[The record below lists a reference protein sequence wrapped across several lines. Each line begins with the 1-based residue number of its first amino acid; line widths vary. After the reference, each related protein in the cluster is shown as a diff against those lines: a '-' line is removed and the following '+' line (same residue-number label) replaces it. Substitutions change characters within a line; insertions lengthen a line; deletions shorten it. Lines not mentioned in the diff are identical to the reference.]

1 MNDRFSRR
9 TAMSLMTTVALLTGG
24 WAQGCGPATALEEEE
39 PTPRVE
45 QGATTTC
52 PIGSTCE
59 DKDNGPGIYV
69 GNAGSN
75 CLWLATG
82 RDLRFCPESFQNI
95 PAGRG
100 KPERVKV
107 KGRRWLEGKSTE
119 ITSGE
124 VRVRLGKDKE
134 TALLAV
140 SPPDTASPSRLG
152 FVYLHPDKAGERV
165 NAQGERLSQLTLL
178 FTVDP
183 PGVGAAPIPI
193 ELSFEETAIPGAS
206 GLQLYRYQ
214 GAYNN
219 PMSGL
224 SGPFCSKP
232 ADFKSSP
239 TSDKAALE
247 FSLLA
252 GHQVNGETG
261 VIQKSGDSV
270 TLACVSGA
278 IATCMEE
285 WRYYPWNK
293 DFLKANNADPT
304 LLLGA
309 CIQGKRAAYFA
320 HPNLAP
326 NDLRSYTV
334 EDTQVRIHDDW
345 LNTEAIPDS
354 EIEAIWDAKGA
365 VCFNPVNQRRP
376 DRFILQ
382 LWNPKALKKI
392 PTCTPEHRAPNR
404 LITGK
409 ASN

>member
-9 TAMSLMTTVALLTGG
+9 TAMALMTTVALLTGG
-24 WAQGCGPATALEEEE
+24 WAQGCGPTTAPEEEE

-45 QGATTTC
+45 QGSSTTC
-52 PIGSTCE
+52 PGGSTCE
-59 DKDNGPGIYV
+59 DRDNGPGIYV

-82 RDLRFCPESFQNI
+82 HDLRFCPESFQNI

-107 KGRRWLEGKSTE
+107 KGRRWVAGKSTE

-124 VRVRLGKDKE
+124 VWVRLAKDKE
-134 TALLAV
+134 TPLLKV
-140 SPPDTASPSRLG
+140 SPPDTASPSQLG
-152 FVYLHPDKAGERV
+152 FVYLHPGKAGERV
-165 NAQGERLSQLTLL
+165 HAQGRMLSQLTLL
-178 FTVDP
+178 FTVAR
-183 PGVGAAPIPI
+183 PGSAAAPIPL
-193 ELSFEETAIPGAS
+193 ELSFEETDIPSAS

-214 GAYNN
+214 GAYKN
-219 PMSGL
+219 PRSGL

-232 ADFKSSP
+232 ADSKSSP
-239 TSDKAALE
+239 TSDKSALK

-261 VIQKSGDSV
+261 VIQKSEDSV

-285 WRYYPWNK
+285 WRYQPWNEA
-293 DFLKANNADPT
+293 FLEAKNATP
-304 LLLGA
+304 LLGA

-320 HPNLAP
+320 HPDLVP

-334 EDTQVRIHDDW
+334 EDTQVSIQDDW
-345 LNTEAIPDS
+345 INTEAIADS
-354 EIEAIWDAKGA
+354 AIEAIWDDKGA